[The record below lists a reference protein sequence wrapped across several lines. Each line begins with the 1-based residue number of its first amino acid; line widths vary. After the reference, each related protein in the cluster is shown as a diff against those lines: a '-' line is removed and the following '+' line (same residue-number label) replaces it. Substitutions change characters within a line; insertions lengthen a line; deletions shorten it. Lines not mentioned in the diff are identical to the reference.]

1 MNIRWNLSG
10 MEIERESFRVIES
23 ECDLHKRMP
32 APEWR
37 VARRLI
43 HTTADMSIA
52 DTLVFGMTPSA
63 RVCARYGLGR
73 RYSAIPR

>member
-52 DTLVFGMTPSA
+52 TPSA
-63 RVCARYGLGR
+63 RVCARYGLER

>member
-52 DTLVFGMTPSA
+52 GMTPSA

-73 RYSAIPR
+73 RYSVIPR

>member
-32 APEWR
+32 AP
-37 VARRLI
+37 
-43 HTTADMSIA
+43 
-52 DTLVFGMTPSA
+52 
-63 RVCARYGLGR
+63 
-73 RYSAIPR
+73 